1 MSLVGELLL
10 HFKSVAPGRYNFM
23 VLVGIGYTGG
33 QYEKFSRIH
42 VASCSFDDLKHIY
55 Q

>member
-33 QYEKFSRIH
+33 NMKNFPGYMSQVVLLMI
-42 VASCSFDDLKHIY
+42 
-55 Q
+55 